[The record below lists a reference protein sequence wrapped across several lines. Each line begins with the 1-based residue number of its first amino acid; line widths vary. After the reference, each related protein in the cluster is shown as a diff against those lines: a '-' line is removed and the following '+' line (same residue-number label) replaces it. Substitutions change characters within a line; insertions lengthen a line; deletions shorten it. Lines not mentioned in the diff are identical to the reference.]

1 MMSSMV
7 LSSPLSG
14 LSHSKLITNSKN
26 SSSPSKSL
34 CIYFSNK
41 NISLEFSSKSSFM
54 HGDFTFPSPNLSTF
68 VSKSQSSNIITAQ
81 TSPLGEHVIYDFQA
95 KEKRRGLSLSCF
107 REKVVLI
114 VNVPEQGSV
123 WTESQYDLLHHLY
136 DKYKSQGFEIA
147 AFLYNK
153 KETDKAGHRYAQKA
167 PPRGQLQI
175 SAARFRL
182 FDKVKVNGPRA
193 HPLFVHL
200 RSKFGMG
207 KAITTEF
214 HKFLVDRNG
223 VPYKSFGLDTPGH
236 VIEEEVKLLL
246 LEDAD

>member
-14 LSHSKLITNSKN
+14 LSHSKLIIFSNKY
-26 SSSPSKSL
+26 SSSPSKAH

-41 NISLEFSSKSSFM
+41 ISLESSSKSSFI
-54 HGDFTFPSPNLSTF
+54 HGDFTVPSPNLSTF
-68 VSKSQSSNIITAQ
+68 VSKSSSSNTITAQ

-95 KEKRRGLSLSCF
+95 KEKKRGLSLGCF
-107 REKVVLI
+107 RGKVFLI
-114 VNVPEQGSV
+114 VNIPEQGSI
-123 WTESQYDLLHHLY
+123 WTVSQYELLHYLY

-147 AFLYNK
+147 AFRYNK
-153 KETDKAGHRYAQKA
+153 KETDKAGYSNAQKA
-167 PPRGQLQI
+167 PSGGQQQI
-175 SAARFRL
+175 KAAKFRV
-182 FDKVKVNGPRA
+182 FDKVKINGRRA

-207 KAITTEF
+207 EAITTEF

-223 VPYKSFGLDTPGH
+223 VPYKSFGLDTPCN
-236 VIEEEVKLLL
+236 VIEEEVKHLI